1 MYILIECLGLPFGT
15 TLQQLNKMFY
25 DRLPK
30 YIYECALF
38 ALAYK
43 QLLQAGL
50 WKHGVNEKK
59 FLANRPSP
67 YNSIAGWEHEGHEQT
82 NDFSCM
88 FNMILQDGTRS
99 DNPMTLYGKVRKR
112 YNYFLPQNKKI
123 SAVTIYYDNCI

>member
-59 FLANRPSP
+59 FLAKSP
-67 YNSIAGWEHEGHEQT
+67 YNKMVGWEHNCDTQTGH
-82 NDFSCM
+82 SSM
-88 FNMILQDGTRS
+88 FNMILKDGIRS
-99 DNPMTLYGKVRKR
+99 DNPMTLNGTV
-112 YNYFLPQNKKI
+112 
-123 SAVTIYYDNCI
+123 